1 MLVHRSILTG
11 VVAVLFGVA
20 SVFSANTAQADEYIG
35 GWQKDYPVVSYGVIS
50 VETAVDT
57 LKSQKKFVD
66 YASKELGV
74 QFKLFTAAEYAGIVN
89 GLAAGQVHVGW
100 LGASSYA
107 STYMDCQC
115 VEPIAGAQNL
125 QGGMGYNSVL
135 IVKSES
141 PYKKYEDLKGKTVAR
156 NDPHSTSG
164 YLIPTVAWA
173 EKHGAIDKYFKS
185 PLSGGHQ
192 QTIVGVLNG
201 TFDGGF
207 TWTTLG
213 DGFGAIRKMID
224 KGLLDRKAIRVIWTS
239 ALVPTPPVTILKKLP
254 ENMKAD
260 LVKLFLRLE
269 ENDPEMAEAVA
280 QGKSLGMQRVYHEDY
295 VAVIKAK
302 EWVKANRK
310 KKK

>member
-1 MLVHRSILTG
+1 MIIRRSILTG
-11 VVAVLFGVA
+11 VVAVLFGLA
-20 SVFSANTAQADEYIG
+20 SVFSTNTAEADEYIG
-35 GWQKDYPVVSYGVIS
+35 GWQKDYPNGINYGVIS

-57 LKSQKKFVD
+57 LKSQKAFVE

-74 QFKLFTAAEYAGIVN
+74 EFKLFTAAEYAGIVN
-89 GLAAGQVHVGW
+89 GLAAGQVQVGW

-135 IVKSES
+135 IVKSDS
-141 PYKKYEDLKGKTVAR
+141 PYMKYEDLKGKTVAR
-156 NDPHSTSG
+156 GEPHSTSG
-164 YLIPTVAWA
+164 WLIPTVAWA
-173 EKHGAIDKYFKS
+173 ERGDPIDKYYNA

-192 QTIVGVLNG
+192 QTIAGVLNG

-207 TWTTLG
+207 TWTTMG
-213 DGFGAIRKMID
+213 DGFGAIRKMLD
-224 KGLLDRKAIRVIWTS
+224 KGMMKRDEIRVIWTS
-239 ALVPTPPVTILKKLP
+239 SLVPTPPVTIQKNLP
-254 ENMKAD
+254 IAMKAD
-260 LVKLFLRLE
+260 LTKLFLRLE
-269 ENDPEMAEAVA
+269 ENDPKMAEAVA

-295 VAVIKAK
+295 LAVIQAK

-310 KKK
+310 KK